1 MFQKNAFS
9 NNQTIHIY
17 ANVVFRSTD
26 DEKIHIL
33 CYSWCLNHTCKLKFQ
48 SFFMAF
54 SFHMTSV

>member
-26 DEKIHIL
+26 DEKFIFCVIHG
-33 CYSWCLNHTCKLKFQ
+33 
-48 SFFMAF
+48 
-54 SFHMTSV
+54 V